1 MTLTPQR
8 FQEVRQ
14 SSQILFCE
22 SCGRILFY
30 QP

>member
-1 MTLTPQR
+1 VTLTLQR

-14 SSQILFCE
+14 SREILTCE